1 MHLEKQFIFYPQNI
15 SITFLCLPATSLFTM
30 ILEISFRQ
38 SGKREKKNTTNLK
51 LDTYLTH
58 RDLFD
63 LSE

>member
-38 SGKREKKNTTNLK
+38 SGKRKKKYNQPETR
-51 LDTYLTH
+51 YI
-58 RDLFD
+58 
-63 LSE
+63 S